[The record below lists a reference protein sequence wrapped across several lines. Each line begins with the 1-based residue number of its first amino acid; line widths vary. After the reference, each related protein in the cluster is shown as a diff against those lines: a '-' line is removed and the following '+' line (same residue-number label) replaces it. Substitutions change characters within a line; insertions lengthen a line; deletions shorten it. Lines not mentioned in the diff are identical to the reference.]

1 VLDVGTRQ
9 LLRAGR
15 EIAFAPKAF
24 EFLELLLRSRPR
36 AVSRTRLQAAIWPDT
51 HVGASSLHVL
61 VSQVRAALDDDASEP
76 RFIRTVD
83 RFGYAFAG
91 DAREEGGEA
100 PSAAAAA
107 QPRARARA
115 RIVGK
120 DQEYLLG
127 DGVHVFGRE
136 EGASVRADSSG
147 VSRQHARLV
156 VSEDAATLE
165 DLGSKNGTFVGDER
179 VSSPRVLADG
189 DVIRLGQAVR
199 LAYYKAEADDTKTE
213 GA

>member
-1 VLDVGTRQ
+1 MLDVGTRQ

-15 EIAFAPKAF
+15 EVAFAPKAF

-61 VSQVRAALDDDASEP
+61 VSQVRAALADDAGEP
-76 RFIRTVD
+76 RWIRTVD

-91 DAREEGGEA
+91 TAQEEGGDPA
-100 PSAAAAA
+100 SPPRSAVD
-107 QPRARARA
+107 PLPRA
-115 RIVGK
+115 RIVSK
-120 DQEYLLG
+120 DQEFLLAE
-127 DGVHVFGRE
+127 GVHVLGRE

-156 VSEDAATLE
+156 ISGDAATLE

-179 VSSPRVLADG
+179 LSSPRVLADG

-199 LAYYKAEADDTKTE
+199 LAYYKAAEDDTKTE